1 MQKLP
6 LILAGAVAFTL
17 PAAAQVTH
25 YRSDGSVH
33 LKSAAWQDQ
42 DDRQRRDQDDYSRR
56 DRDRDDDRGYGENGH
71 YGRGRYGRNGY
82 GQYHNVLAPEWQ
94 QKFDSY
100 YRRWLQDRAANNT
113 SEMASMEKRMQDIM
127 VHYNIPSDVPYDEVA
142 SPGIGGY
149 YGNRPYGR
157 GDNDRDDQGGYYGQ
171 QGTYGR
177 YGRGEYGQYH
187 HVLAPE
193 WQQKF
198 DSYYQRWLQ
207 YQSSNNRAEMA
218 SMERRMQ
225 DIMAHYNI
233 PTNTPYDQVAS
244 PGVGRR

>member
-1 MQKLP
+1 
-6 LILAGAVAFTL
+6 
-17 PAAAQVTH
+17 
-25 YRSDGSVH
+25 
-33 LKSAAWQDQ
+33 
-42 DDRQRRDQDDYSRR
+42 
-56 DRDRDDDRGYGENGH
+56 
-71 YGRGRYGRNGY
+71 
-82 GQYHNVLAPEWQ
+82 
-94 QKFDSY
+94 
-100 YRRWLQDRAANNT
+100 
-113 SEMASMEKRMQDIM
+113 